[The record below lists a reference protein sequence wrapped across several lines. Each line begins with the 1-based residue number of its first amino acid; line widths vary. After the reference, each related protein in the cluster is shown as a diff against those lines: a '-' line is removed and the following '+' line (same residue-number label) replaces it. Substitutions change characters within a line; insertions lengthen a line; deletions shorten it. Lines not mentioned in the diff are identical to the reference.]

1 MKKDENELTIAQVAV
16 LLNMSQTYIRKLLEG
31 GEIPYH
37 KVGTHRR
44 IKLKDLERYKQKMEK
59 DRRKHLEELA
69 KQAQELDMG
78 Y

>member
-16 LLNMSQTYIRKLLEG
+16 LLNMSETYISKLLEG
-31 GEIPYH
+31 GDIPYH

-44 IKLKDLERYKQKMEK
+44 FKLKDLERYKKKIEK
-59 DRRKHLEELA
+59 NRRKHLEALA
-69 KQAQELDMG
+69 KQAQKLDMG

>member
-1 MKKDENELTIAQVAV
+1 MKEDENELTIARAAV
-16 LLNMSQTYIRKLLEG
+16 FLNMSQTYIRKLLEG
-31 GEIPYH
+31 GEIAYH

-59 DRRKHLEELA
+59 DRRKHLEALA

>member
-1 MKKDENELTIAQVAV
+1 MKEDENELTIARAAV
-16 LLNMSQTYIRKLLEG
+16 FLNMSQTYISKLLEG
-31 GEIPYH
+31 GEIAYH